1 MKQLETLAMALVFA
15 AALFVAPLA
24 AADNAAHEQHEDGRQ
39 AAAQASARIAIEA
52 DRVYSFV
59 EPRDGRLTAL
69 LIANGRPSVTVSI
82 DRAIGMVD
90 VTATDG
96 RSERY
101 TIADLADAYAAGD
114 TERRAAFL
122 VSLQRK
128 ASATDTETECDTATA
143 NCAPS
148 NQALW
153 AGDASAANAAPD
165 QYRSATLAAIVRWA
179 ADHVGSQRDLAATS
193 RCETVNGGD
202 DGFGSRERCEAAE
215 SALCGGKL
223 ASPSGVDHFE
233 VGAGAKYWRLVS
245 RRVGGEDPYPNLG
258 VCFHLF
264 KR

>member
-1 MKQLETLAMALVFA
+1 
-15 AALFVAPLA
+15 
-24 AADNAAHEQHEDGRQ
+24 
-39 AAAQASARIAIEA
+39 
-52 DRVYSFV
+52 
-59 EPRDGRLTAL
+59 
-69 LIANGRPSVTVSI
+69 
-82 DRAIGMVD
+82 MVD

-179 ADHVGSQRDLAATS
+179 ADHVGSQRSFAHAQHANDAAAGDKEHADGAQAENALA
-193 RCETVNGGD
+193 
-202 DGFGSRERCEAAE
+202 DGAQTNRTDRDTDSE
-215 SALCGGKL
+215 
-223 ASPSGVDHFE
+223 
-233 VGAGAKYWRLVS
+233 
-245 RRVGGEDPYPNLG
+245 RRVLFDPWQAGMQVPEWLRALG
-258 VCFHLF
+258 DVF
-264 KR
+264 RP